1 MVVVFVA
8 TCVKLS
14 VVESSE
20 TDCGLQLIVTCCLL
34 CFVIESCFVY
44 SGAKL
49 IVTVELVSFS
59 HASDTTFLGDLRVA

>member
-1 MVVVFVA
+1 MMLAF
-8 TCVKLS
+8 CCDNLS
-14 VVESSE
+14 
-20 TDCGLQLIVTCCLL
+20 
-34 CFVIESCFVY
+34 FVY